1 MICTIQN
8 LILSISTLEFF
19 FHIKNSRKIFINKK
33 ACRNLQAFLIV
44 LFLKAAQI
52 LNISPQDC
60 LVFEDSPKGIEAAQ
74 KANMNGFV
82 LTTMHPIEDFEMY
95 KNVKG
100 FEKDYISIKI

>member
-1 MICTIQN
+1 MQK
-8 LILSISTLEFF
+8 STSFF
-19 FHIKNSRKIFINKK
+19 NSVIIKT
-33 ACRNLQAFLIV
+33 
-44 LFLKAAQI
+44 AQI